1 MAALLCYIVSF
12 LQLKFIYDYSISPA
26 PFASGDRR
34 AVNVKSVCLKEM
46 VPLFCPRSVLK
57 QAIQRGDYKELFWE
71 VFDSR
76 DKTQPKL
83 HIGYCDENLNCT
95 RCNSLG
101 IYEKRM
107 TIRGDLV
114 MGVLHVEPL
123 IENDLLTFVCHVERK
138 RPLQVPVVYEV
149 NISSIACKYDL
160 NDYIIY
166 TVSVLS
172 VFSLSFLL
180 TLLVSISFRVKVL
193 RTRQWPVSGSQM
205 VGMMPDA

>member
-1 MAALLCYIVSF
+1 MYDINYINPHRYYICRAS
-12 LQLKFIYDYSISPA
+12 

-34 AVNVKSVCLKEM
+34 AVNVKSVCPKEM
-46 VPLFCPRSVLK
+46 VPLFCPLSVLK

-76 DKTQPKL
+76 NKTRPKL

-95 RCNSLG
+95 RYNSLG
-101 IYEKRM
+101 LYEKRM
-107 TIRGDLV
+107 TIRDDLV

-149 NISSIACKYDL
+149 ACKYDL

-193 RTRQWPVSGSQM
+193 RTLQ
-205 VGMMPDA
+205 

>member
-26 PFASGDRR
+26 SFASGDRR
-34 AVNVKSVCLKEM
+34 AVNVKSVCPKEM
-46 VPLFCPRSVLK
+46 VPLFCPVLE
-57 QAIQRGDYKELFWE
+57 QAIRSGDYKELFWE

-76 DKTQPKL
+76 NKFQRKL
-83 HIGYCDENLNCT
+83 HIGYCDEYLNCV
-95 RCNSLG
+95 RYNALG
-101 IYEKRM
+101 IYEKRI

-114 MGVLHVEPL
+114 KGVLHVEPL

-138 RPLQVPVVYEV
+138 RPLQAPVVYEV

-166 TVSVLS
+166 ISVLS
-172 VFSLSFLL
+172 VFSLSFL
-180 TLLVSISFRVKVL
+180 
-193 RTRQWPVSGSQM
+193 
-205 VGMMPDA
+205 

>member
-12 LQLKFIYDYSISPA
+12 LQLKFIYDYSMSPA
-26 PFASGDRR
+26 PFASSDRR
-34 AVNVKSVCLKEM
+34 AVKSVNVKSVCPKEM
-46 VPLFCPRSVLK
+46 VPLFCPVLK
-57 QAIQRGDYKELFWE
+57 QAIVRGDYKELFWE

-76 DKTQPKL
+76 NKTQRKL

-95 RCNSLG
+95 RHNSLG

-107 TIRGDLV
+107 TIKGDLV

-193 RTRQWPVSGSQM
+193 RTRQ
-205 VGMMPDA
+205 

>member
-1 MAALLCYIVSF
+1 
-12 LQLKFIYDYSISPA
+12 
-26 PFASGDRR
+26 
-34 AVNVKSVCLKEM
+34 
-46 VPLFCPRSVLK
+46 
-57 QAIQRGDYKELFWE
+57 
-71 VFDSR
+71 
-76 DKTQPKL
+76 
-83 HIGYCDENLNCT
+83 
-95 RCNSLG
+95 
-101 IYEKRM
+101 
-107 TIRGDLV
+107 

-123 IENDLLTFVCHVERK
+123 IENDLLTFLCYVERK
-138 RPLQVPVVYEV
+138 RPLQAPVVYEV

-193 RTRQWPVSGSQM
+193 RTRHWPVSGSQM

>member
-1 MAALLCYIVSF
+1 MAALLCYIVSV

-34 AVNVKSVCLKEM
+34 AVNVKSVCPKEM
-46 VPLFCPRSVLK
+46 VPLFCPLSVLK

-76 DKTQPKL
+76 NKTQPKL

-95 RCNSLG
+95 RYNSLG

-107 TIRGDLV
+107 TIRDDLV

-138 RPLQVPVVYEV
+138 RPLQLPVIYEV
-149 NISSIACKYDL
+149 ACKYDL

-193 RTRQWPVSGSQM
+193 RTLQ
-205 VGMMPDA
+205 